1 LKIQPNL
8 VKNLLIFHA
17 GSLGDTLAAVPALR
31 IVRNYFPNARSTM
44 LLDRQGDTPIL
55 NAVDVLAGQGL
66 IDEFISYDVDKSTL
80 LTQLFSIIGQFKLL
94 FQLRKRQF
102 DLLVYLIQGHRR
114 KTLNKHLLFF
124 WTSGIRCWIGTKGF
138 INLPQKKPGEAL
150 PSIPQQAD
158 QLLLR
163 LHHDGITVP
172 TPNKGDFLLH
182 ATDQIKLAVDRW
194 IDTVK
199 PDIKRRWIALGPGSK
214 MPVKIW
220 PQERFVEVCVDLVA
234 RHDVWPIV
242 LGGVEDRERGEFIIR
257 AVGRGSMAAG
267 SLNVAEGIGLLQR
280 CELYLG
286 NDTGTMHMAAAAGI
300 PCVAI
305 FSSRDYPGNWYPY
318 GNGHTVFRTPIECEG
333 CMLTVCD
340 ERKMACIL
348 AISPDQVSEAV
359 GRILKGNHSQRINEA
374 SGIQS

>member
-1 LKIQPNL
+1 MKIQPNL

-31 IVRNYFPNARSTM
+31 VVRKYFPNARSTM
-44 LLDRQGDTPIL
+44 LSDRQGNTPIL

-80 LTQLFSIIGQFKLL
+80 LNKLFSIIGQFQLL
-94 FQLRKRQF
+94 FQLRKRRF

-114 KTLNKHLLFF
+114 KELNKHLLFF
-124 WTSGIRCWIGTKGF
+124 RISGIRCWIGTKGF
-138 INLPQKKPGEAL
+138 LNQTHIKTEEPLPM
-150 PSIPQQAD
+150 IPRQAD

-163 LHHDGITVP
+163 LHHDGIP
-172 TPNKGDFLLH
+172 IPPPNKGDFLFH
-182 ATDQIKLAVDRW
+182 ATSAIKLAVDRW

-199 PDIKRRWIALGPGSK
+199 PDIIRRWIALGPGSK
-214 MPVKIW
+214 MPAKIW
-220 PQERFVEVCVDLVA
+220 PQERFVEVCKDLIA

-242 LGGVEDRERGEFIIR
+242 LGGEEDRERGEFIIR

-267 SLNVAEGIGLLQR
+267 SLNVAEGIDLLRR

-286 NDTGTMHMAAAAGI
+286 NDTGTMHMAATAGI

-333 CMLTVCD
+333 CMLTVCE

-348 AISPDQVSEAV
+348 AISSDQVSEAV
-359 GRILKGNHSQRINEA
+359 GRILKRNHAQRNNEA
-374 SGIQS
+374 SGIQR